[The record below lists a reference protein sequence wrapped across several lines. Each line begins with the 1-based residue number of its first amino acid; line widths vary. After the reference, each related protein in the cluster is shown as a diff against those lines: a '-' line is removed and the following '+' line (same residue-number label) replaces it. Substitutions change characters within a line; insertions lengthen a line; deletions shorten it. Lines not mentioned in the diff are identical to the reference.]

1 MSRSAEWRG
10 LGEDSFRTEVARDL
24 DAHDTELEDLRRD
37 QAETKETN
45 KWILRTLIA
54 LLVSTL
60 LLTAGVI
67 IR

>member
-1 MSRSAEWRG
+1 VSRSAEWRG

-24 DAHDTELEDLRRD
+24 DAHDAEFEDLRRD
-37 QAETKETN
+37 QAETKDAD